1 MLIQTAQRRSKVSEM
16 TWDELDLDS
25 SQWEIPSSRT
35 KNEKPHTVHLSE
47 QAIAVVADITNIG
60 SFAFTT
66 NGKPPFSRFSK
77 PKKRLDEL
85 SKVTGWRLHDIRR
98 TVVSSMAKLGT
109 APHVSDK
116 ILNPQS
122 GTIYGLAAV
131 YQRHEFLEERQ
142 KELDA

>member
-47 QAIAVVADITNIG
+47 QAIAVVADITNTG

-66 NGKPPFSRFSK
+66 NGKPPFSGFSK
-77 PKKRLDEL
+77 PKKRVSPFKANPL
-85 SKVTGWRLHDIRR
+85 S
-98 TVVSSMAKLGT
+98 
-109 APHVSDK
+109 
-116 ILNPQS
+116 
-122 GTIYGLAAV
+122 
-131 YQRHEFLEERQ
+131 
-142 KELDA
+142 